1 MLGIKPNPV
10 LWAKVNKVI
19 MGESMGTV
27 LITFISAMTNMIWQA
42 GFAKD
47 AMDARV
53 KLAAMLLSPDT
64 SPIPGS
70 LEPGLQAAYKEMD
83 DGKWVT

>member
-1 MLGIKPNPV
+1 MLGIKPDHK
-10 LWAKVNKVI
+10 LWAKVNAVI
-19 MGESMGTV
+19 MGESMGSV

-47 AMDARV
+47 EMDARV

-64 SPIPGS
+64 SPKPGS
-70 LEPGLQAAYKEMD
+70 LEPGLKAAYKEMD
-83 DGKWVT
+83 DGKWLT